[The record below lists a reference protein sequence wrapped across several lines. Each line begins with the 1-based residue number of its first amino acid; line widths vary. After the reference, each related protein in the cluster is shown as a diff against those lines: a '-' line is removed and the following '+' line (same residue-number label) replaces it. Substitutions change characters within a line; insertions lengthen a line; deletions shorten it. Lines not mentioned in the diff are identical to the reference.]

1 MVSSCLAR
9 QVFFY
14 WNFRAPKR
22 RWSQATTILALGAL
36 WSVWQS
42 AGSLRRFSQQ
52 LLLKYC
58 QMQNVEILLRKP
70 GFYKKK
76 GWLHREIMMYRYHL
90 YNLLASYVYL
100 DADVENRISLMGWT
114 PWHLTGKSQ
123 ANHKCPF
130 EYLWAGP
137 PPKVSRDG
145 IVCRY
150 AATAKFSV
158 VSWSLQLRFR
168 VGNVIVNRINYE
180 ITNAPGPQ
188 LPICRCKGP

>member
-1 MVSSCLAR
+1 MVSSCPAR
-9 QVFFY
+9 QVQFF

-114 PWHLTGKSQ
+114 PWHPHPKYPEMVDCLPLRRYGQVFCGQLITAEIPRGQ
-123 ANHKCPF
+123 CDFEPYQLWDHQRAWPTDTNLQVLGHKCHGDI
-130 EYLWAGP
+130 ELNGWHGC
-137 PPKVSRDG
+137 G
-145 IVCRY
+145 
-150 AATAKFSV
+150 
-158 VSWSLQLRFR
+158 
-168 VGNVIVNRINYE
+168 RI
-180 ITNAPGPQ
+180 PW
-188 LPICRCKGP
+188 